1 MKKTNLF
8 TELIA
13 VIVFAGCTLEEPRA
27 VGERCDDVSFVWP
40 DETGGKLKTG
50 DSETYDFYLNN
61 RACPPDK
68 PYCLMKKG
76 FVHRGTV
83 DENGEY
89 QGDVVYPDE
98 WYCSDRKESCPKG
111 SHLAADGAQSY
122 CEQDSALHCGSAEN
136 NCMDSAKGV
145 DAAQCVDGQCQ
156 IQRCMQGFA
165 LINGECKSGAQCCG
179 DYCQDCTQ
187 DEDKPLV
194 CSADEY
200 MSFGCDSFCMANMID
215 CYGVCVNPDSNLA
228 FCGSTALNGVCTM
241 NYCPDMEGWR
251 DGSCTHGKCQVSEC
265 ILGYHI
271 AEDADGSHLCEA
283 DSAEVC
289 GTGLTDCNLL
299 PHVRDVV
306 CERGMCIVKSCED
319 GFTRYDNECIEYVA
333 DSCEGVLCGPH
344 ALCDETTHLCKCEPG
359 YADCDGECYDLQT
372 SANHCGSCDKLCTTD
387 KISHSAALACV
398 EGDCV
403 VSACEEGY
411 HVELGRCTSNT
422 CVNGTTD
429 CVHSNGT
436 GMVRTCEN
444 GEWGDLVA
452 CGDVS
457 CNNNIENCGVC
468 KNGAELCEDNVIKT
482 CENGSWQNPVECNAG
497 ILPHGSEFACDTN
510 KSKCVVK
517 ACESGYH
524 LNEDEN
530 VCEKNDV
537 NNCGAHGVK
546 CDASVWANGT
556 AFNCDNG
563 TCKVTACAGGYQPNS
578 NNKGCSVCDANLKVL
593 VARESEILG
602 SSTKLTPTSTIHVHY
617 KQKVS
622 GQTDPYGRQRYKVL
636 FSYKRSENDNNLLP
650 NDISRQWAYADYI
663 NVLTTVKQSVKV
675 NWPSYLDLSG
685 YAPIPVG
692 CVDPVFGKA
701 KLYNTSECK
710 DSTLEKCVYN
720 ICCSGGCWG
729 WFDNTLRGA
738 FGAFESDLSMIPE
751 C

>member
-1 MKKTNLF
+1 MKRTNLF

-40 DETGGKLKTG
+40 DEAGGKLKAG
-50 DSETYDFYLNN
+50 DSETYDFYLRN

-111 SHLAADGAQSY
+111 SHLAADGVQSY

-187 DEDKPLV
+187 QDDDKPLV

-200 MSFGCDSFCMANMID
+200 MSFGCDSFCQANMID
-215 CYGVCVNPDSNLA
+215 CYGVCVNPDNNLA

-333 DSCEGVLCGPH
+333 DSCAGVQCGPH
-344 ALCDETTHLCKCEPG
+344 AQCDETTHLCKCEPG
-359 YADCDGECYDLQT
+359 YVDCNGECYDLQT
-372 SANHCGSCDKLCTTD
+372 SASHCGSCDKLCTTD

-398 EGDCV
+398 EGECV

-429 CVHSNGT
+429 CVHSNGI
-436 GMVRTCEN
+436 GQVRTCVD
-444 GEWGDLVA
+444 GEWGDWVV
-452 CGDVS
+452 CDKVS
-457 CNNNIENCGVC
+457 CNNDIENCGVC
-468 KNGAELCEDNVIKT
+468 KNGAELCENNVTKT

-510 KSKCVVK
+510 NSKCVIK

-546 CDASVWANGT
+546 CDAGVWANGT
-556 AFNCDNG
+556 AFNCDDG
-563 TCKVTACAGGYQPNS
+563 TCRVTACAGGYQPNS
-578 NNKGCSVCDANLKVL
+578 NNKGCSVCDANRAVY
-593 VARESEILG
+593 VAKD
-602 SSTKLTPTSTIHVHY
+602 TKADNGVTIPMDSKITVHY
-617 KQKVS
+617 KRKD
-622 GQTDPYGRQRYKVL
+622 GNKTDAYGRQKYKVM
-636 FSYKRSENDNNLLP
+636 FSYNPSEQFGGVPTVSSMNHV
-650 NDISRQWAYADYI
+650 WMTADYVNI
-663 NVLTTVKQSVKV
+663 LTEVKV
-675 NWPSYLDLSG
+675 DSRVDNDDPGFATLPAGCKYSDYG
-685 YAPIPVG
+685 YATVYGAGSCNDTDGRI
-692 CVDPVFGKA
+692 
-701 KLYNTSECK
+701 
-710 DSTLEKCVYN
+710 EKCSYG
-720 ICCSGGCWG
+720 ICCNGNCWG
-729 WFDNTLRGA
+729 WFSNAQRNH
-738 FGAFESDLSMIPE
+738 FGSFVNDLTKFPE